1 MWLLSGLPRIGLVLP
16 DRTIEKTKST
26 VLSAEKMLYL
36 GIAGPVGIDNSIKLH

>member
-16 DRTIEKTKST
+16 DGTTEKTKSTLT

-36 GIAGPVGIDNSIKLH
+36 GIAVPVGTDN